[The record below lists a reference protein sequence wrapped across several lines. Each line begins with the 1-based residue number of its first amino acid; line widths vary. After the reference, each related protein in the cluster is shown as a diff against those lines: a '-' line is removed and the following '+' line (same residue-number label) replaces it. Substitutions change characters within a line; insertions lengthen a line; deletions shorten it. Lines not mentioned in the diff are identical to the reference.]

1 MNKSIPGGMAL
12 AALLVLAAG
21 CFRNTVSEME
31 LAVPAMRSEDCA
43 RRVREAIGT
52 LGTGPEGAIKEIR
65 LDVEQRKAWVKFDNV
80 RLGRRN
86 VEVAVRHAGF
96 AVNDLPADEDAR
108 AKLPRECRGDE

>member
-1 MNKSIPGGMAL
+1 MRKLIPGGMAL
-12 AALLVLAAG
+12 VVLLVLAAG

-31 LAVPAMRSEDCA
+31 LAIPAMRTEDCA
-43 RRVREAIGT
+43 RRVREAVGT
-52 LGTGPEGAIKEIR
+52 LGTGPEGAIQEIR
-65 LDVEQRKAWVKFDNV
+65 VDVEQRKAWVKFDNV

-108 AKLPRECRGDE
+108 AQLPRECRGDE